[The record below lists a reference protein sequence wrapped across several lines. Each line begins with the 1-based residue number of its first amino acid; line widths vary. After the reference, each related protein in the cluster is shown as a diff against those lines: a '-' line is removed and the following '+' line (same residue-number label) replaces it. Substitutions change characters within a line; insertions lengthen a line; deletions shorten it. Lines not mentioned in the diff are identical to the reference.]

1 MRSQAK
7 LRSPRCNFKTARCA
21 HRVREAILG
30 RFWGAQRAPKTEQIW
45 TLSRVKIGTRFRS
58 DLGIDFGPFWSPKTY
73 TLNQKKRP
81 KEQDKDRRPV
91 GENTRKTKGK
101 THISHF
107 RERPGVK
114 KKEVE
119 RPKIEVQNGE
129 RNSAPKKTPK
139 GSILAPKR
147 APNRNKKQ
155 NNDSKKR
162 HEKSA

>member
-1 MRSQAK
+1 MGSQAK

-30 RFWGAQRAPKTEQIW
+30 RFWGAQRAPKTKQIW

-58 DLGIDFGPFWSPKTY
+58 ALGVDFGPFGGPKTC
-73 TLNQKKRP
+73 TLKQKKRP

-91 GENTRKTKGK
+91 GENSRKTKGK

-139 GSILAPKR
+139 GVHFGTQKGSKSE
-147 APNRNKKQ
+147 KKTKQ
-155 NNDSKKR
+155 KNVTKKN
-162 HEKSA
+162 A

>member
-1 MRSQAK
+1 M
-7 LRSPRCNFKTARCA
+7 
-21 HRVREAILG
+21 G

-58 DLGIDFGPFWSPKTY
+58 ALGVDFGPFGGPKTY

-91 GENTRKTKGK
+91 GENTMKTIGK

-114 KKEVE
+114 KKQIE

-147 APNRNKKQ
+147 APNREKKR
-155 NNDSKKR
+155 SKKTSR
-162 HEKSA
+162 KRCVKKILTPQWPGANQARPWR